1 MLSELPPSQ
10 SPASIPPAGRILA
23 ICTSQTKGHCKHP
36 SPQGTLRADHGLEGD
51 AHAGNWHRQLSLLAL
66 SDIEWMRTRCRVELR
81 FGCFAENFVLDGIDF
96 STVHVGTRLALGRA
110 AEIEITQ
117 IGKECHVG
125 CAISRQVG
133 TCIMPTR
140 GLFARVLRSGEVFL
154 RDPVIV
160 HGAGWIPHD
169 VAPRPLV
176 EMPAT
181 GSALLHDDSCENIP
195 MPNDAYYA

>member
-1 MLSELPPSQ
+1 MNLCNPLTMLSALSPSQ
-10 SPASIPPAGRILA
+10 RPADIPPAGRILA
-23 ICTSQTKGHCKHP
+23 ICTSPTKGHCKHP

-66 SDIEWMRTRCRVELR
+66 SDIEWMRVRCRAELR

-96 STVHVGTRLALGRA
+96 STVHVGTRLSLGRA

-117 IGKECHVG
+117 IGKECHAG

-140 GLFARVLRSGEVFL
+140 GLFARVLRGGEVFV
-154 RDPVIV
+154 RDPVTM
-160 HGAGWIPHD
+160 HASGWVPDH
-169 VAPRPLV
+169 VSSRPLV
-176 EMPAT
+176 ALPAT
-181 GSALLHDDSCENIP
+181 A
-195 MPNDAYYA
+195 